1 MSTYLSQCL
10 KSQRSFCLDKET
22 ISAKD
27 MNPKYPDIKLGIF
40 LLNKLQKNADSGFF
54 ERKWFNHF
62 FSPHGESKIIYK
74 FLAVLAQLE
83 ILQL

>member
-1 MSTYLSQCL
+1 MQIQGSL
-10 KSQRSFCLDKET
+10 RG
-22 ISAKD
+22 
-27 MNPKYPDIKLGIF
+27 N
-40 LLNKLQKNADSGFF
+40 DSII
-54 ERKWFNHF
+54 F